1 MKYLVIVGCFASL
14 FACSPKLQ
22 TDADWKN
29 KKWVLWELRGV
40 PVQTSGTD
48 KDAHI
53 QFSASD
59 KKYSGSGGCNRMN
72 GSYTLGKKG
81 KLSFAEPALTRMACP
96 DMAFESSFLQTL
108 KEIDRYTV
116 LDNKLHLMKG
126 NEVLMKLR

>member
-1 MKYLVIVGCFASL
+1 MKYLIAISFLGCL

-22 TDADWKN
+22 TDADWKD
-29 KKWVLWELRGV
+29 KKWVLMELRNV

-53 QFSASD
+53 QFSATD
-59 KKYSGSGGCNRMN
+59 KKFSGSGGCNRMN
-72 GSYTLGKKG
+72 GDYTLGKKG
-81 KLSFAEPALTRMACP
+81 RLSLSEPALTRMACP
-96 DMAFESSFLQTL
+96 DIAFESSFVQTL